1 MIVICDILLFTK
13 VAQGG
18 AAFGTCC
25 WISIIMLIFFQTI
38 IEHQILVV
46 QTI

>member
-18 AAFGTCC
+18 ASFWYLLLNFDNNAD
-25 WISIIMLIFFQTI
+25 IFPNDY
-38 IEHQILVV
+38 
-46 QTI
+46 